1 MQGLNELLDA
11 LLSCWP
17 ELRLQK
23 LLRPASLGHRRLQ
36 VLSKQDGAESVT
48 PRHSDKEVDDETP
61 SWKFDQS
68 QMSNNII
75 YNAVALL
82 NDYRAHEGAIV
93 AVFTML
99 DNILKYGKDDVRSSM
114 GKQMLPNLLTL
125 MRNHPSDDPNKHWR
139 EIHEKPKTAQDA
151 GIGLLIDLLKFL
163 GPSVGDKNRVVF
175 AIISSM
181 THVDEY
187 SVQVS
192 AVKILY
198 MMLRKWK
205 VSSMR
210 LIC

>member
-1 MQGLNELLDA
+1 ML
-11 LLSCWP
+11 
-17 ELRLQK
+17 
-23 LLRPASLGHRRLQ
+23 
-36 VLSKQDGAESVT
+36 

-61 SWKFDQS
+61 TWKFDQS
-68 QMSNNII
+68 QISNNII

-82 NDYRAHEGAIV
+82 NDYRVHEGANV

-99 DNILKYGKDDVRSSM
+99 DNILKYGKPDVRSSM

-198 MMLRKWK
+198 MMLSNPRKWK
-205 VSSMR
+205 VSSMAVR
-210 LIC
+210 LILPVKVMNSLDHLVRYMKRQEVRRRSTSENMCTKRGGRGSFW